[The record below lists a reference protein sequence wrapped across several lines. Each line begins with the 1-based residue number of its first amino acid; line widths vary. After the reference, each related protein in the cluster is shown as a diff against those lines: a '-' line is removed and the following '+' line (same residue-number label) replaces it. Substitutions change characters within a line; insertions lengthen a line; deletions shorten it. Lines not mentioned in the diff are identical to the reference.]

1 MGFFT
6 EMAKGFAKG
15 YVSERG
21 IQGTLEDAGEVIQ
34 RASKLGQKFFGNNGF
49 DDEVDYEEES
59 EYNCFSK
66 EIWDELC
73 SKVVEAKDEEDYDGA
88 LTILDSYYRRYEVE
102 RDYWYNYVKTDVLIA
117 QYINCFDRPQ
127 TKDLALKAK
136 IENVIMSCKGRSDE
150 DKESTHELEDNFK
163 QAQGLVEYRRSLLA
177 LNENIKDLRDPNHIV
192 TTSKFNDAL
201 KALDML
207 SDFFSYNNPK
217 MEDGTILDI
226 DIYYYWRTEVFNS
239 MFDALAQNRN
249 ELNSLSD
256 KQLSDFFEDAIDS
269 VQKALDYSESD
280 DKSNEEFYCQKIP
293 EQIEKIKQLRNRKSN
308 TSSSSSDEQEYLEE
322 LKACL
327 EDDGKI
333 TDKERRLLDRLR
345 KSLGIS
351 EERAK
356 ELEASLNGLSD
367 EEKEYQEE
375 LKACMEDGHISDKE
389 RRLLDRL
396 RKSLGISEQRAKEI
410 EDSL

>member
-21 IQGTLEDAGEVIQ
+21 IQGTLEDAGELIQ
-34 RASKLGQKFFGNNGF
+34 GASKLGQKFFGNNGS
-49 DDEVDYEEES
+49 DDEVDYEEELECNS
-59 EYNCFSK
+59 FTK
-66 EIWDELC
+66 EAWDELC
-73 SKVVEAKDEEDYDGA
+73 SKVVEAKDEANYDGA
-88 LTILDSYYRRYEVE
+88 LSILDSYYRRYEVE

-117 QYINCFDRPQ
+117 QYVNCFDRPQ
-127 TKDLALKAK
+127 NKDLVLKAK
-136 IENVIMSCKGRSDE
+136 IENVILSCKGRSDE

-163 QAQGLVEYRRSLLA
+163 DAQGIVKYRRA
-177 LNENIKDLRDPNHIV
+177 MMALRDDVERLKDSEHIV
-192 TTSKFNDAL
+192 TTSKIKDAL
-201 KALDML
+201 KALGML
-207 SDFFSYNNPK
+207 SDFFSGNPK
-217 MEDGTILDI
+217 TEDGTILDI
-226 DIYYYWRTEVFNS
+226 DIYYYWRTEVFIS
-239 MFDALAQNRN
+239 MFDALTQSEK
-249 ELNSLSD
+249 ELSSLSD
-256 KQLSDFFEDAIDS
+256 KQLSEYFKDAVDS
-269 VQKALDYSESD
+269 AQKALGYADPD
-280 DKSNEEFYCQKIP
+280 DKSNEEFFCQRIP
-293 EQIEKIKQLRNRKSN
+293 EQIEEIKQLRNGKSV
-308 TSSSSSDEQEYLEE
+308 TSSSSSSEEQEYLEE
-322 LKACL
+322 VKACL

-356 ELEASLNGLSD
+356 ELEASLSGLSD

-375 LKACMEDGHISDKE
+375 LKACMEDGHISDRE

-410 EDSL
+410 ENSL